1 LKVLLEFKN
10 LDSRQFALRDHLNFI
25 SETIMAFINEFIPES
40 DITKYG
46 IVGIN
51 TYYFKSSF
59 QPHWTIDRERDI
71 YLRQV
76 ATGREEFADA
86 RTFTLYWKGTLIEAR
101 LLEDGGV
108 GPGGK
113 RWSEFKLNSIA
124 TTEGLT
130 AAREDILSDLKEALI
145 AYNGGGVYSSGG
157 VYKTTFNF

>member
-1 LKVLLEFKN
+1 
-10 LDSRQFALRDHLNFI
+10 
-25 SETIMAFINEFIPES
+25 MAFVNEFIPES

-46 IVGIN
+46 IVEIN

-59 QPHWTIDRERDI
+59 RPHWTIDRERDI

-76 ATGREEFADA
+76 ATGREEFADQL
-86 RTFTLYWKGTLIEAR
+86 TFTLYWKGTLIEVR

-108 GPGGK
+108 SPGGE
-113 RWSEFKLNSIA
+113 RWSEFKLNSIQIPEELSA
-124 TTEGLT
+124 Q
-130 AAREDILSDLKEALI
+130 REEILSDLKEALT